1 MSGFFYKFSKNLKKY
16 ETRKR
21 LILETKVRYPSLLIQ
36 ENILYLIYSSVGNLP
51 EKIVYRKISL
61 DNSDWNKWKAGPEHK
76 LLKAELPWEGSVLKS
91 KKSVKGASVEL
102 INELRNPSVFK
113 DEDDKM
119 YLLYSGGGEKGIG
132 IAELKVKTT
141 KKKQYE

>member
-36 ENILYLIYSSVGNLP
+36 ENILYLIYSSVGDLP
-51 EKIVYRKISL
+51 EKIVYRKIPL

-91 KKSVKGASVEL
+91 KKSVKGASIEL
-102 INELRNPSVFK
+102 INDVRDPSVFK